1 MERESQTRL
10 RLCTKCGYLLSGLP
24 QGKECPECNST
35 KATTVIPSLL
45 PGRINR
51 LRAGSRLIAISYA
64 VLFIF
69 ALIRVFNLYY
79 FRDLYTWLLDSYP
92 NYEPQ
97 LYRVY
102 EFFQYTLPWATS
114 LCTLFAVPIWLAG
127 WLTSLSR
134 KNRTPDSSPEEE
146 SKFLFKLAVWSL
158 AALGFFYSLI
168 LGVFFAEKLLL
179 FTVFAIATAYFV
191 HGSSSLYL
199 KIASC
204 VPDSKLA
211 RSIRYY
217 RLFNYCAIAIAVGC
231 VVTILV
237 AAANPNP
244 ALSNGVMYHV
254 GPPMTGYDIAARWA
268 YRVLY
273 YLPVIVFAQSFY
285 TTLRVTTHLRI
296 IHKATI
302 SANA

>member
-1 MERESQTRL
+1 MERDSQTRL

-24 QGKECPECNST
+24 QGKECPECSST

-45 PGRINR
+45 PGRITR
-51 LRAGSRLIAISYA
+51 LRAGSWLIAISYA

-79 FRDLYTWLLDSYP
+79 FRDLYSWLLDSYP

-102 EFFQYTLPWATS
+102 EFFQYTLPWVAA
-114 LCTLFAVPIWLAG
+114 LCTPIAVPIWLVG
-127 WLTSLSR
+127 WLTSLSK
-134 KNRTPDSSPEEE
+134 KNRTPDPNPEEE
-146 SKFLFKLAVWSL
+146 TQFLTKLAIWLL
-158 AALGFFYSLI
+158 AALGFLYSLI

-179 FTVFAIATAYFV
+179 FTVFTIAAACFV
-191 HGSSSLYL
+191 HGSSNLYL

-217 RLFNYCAIAIAVGC
+217 RLFNYFAIAIVAGC

-237 AAANPNP
+237 ATASRNP
-244 ALSNGVMYHV
+244 ALANDIAYH
-254 GPPMTGYDIAARWA
+254 TGRSLTNNDIAARWA

-273 YLPVIVFAQSFY
+273 FLPVVVFAQSLY
-285 TTLRVTTHLRI
+285 TTLRVTKHLRI

>member
-1 MERESQTRL
+1 MERDSQTRL

-24 QGKECPECNST
+24 QGKECPECSST

-64 VLFIF
+64 AFCFF
-69 ALIRVFNLYY
+69 AATRVFNVYY
-79 FRDLYTWLLDSYP
+79 FIDLYFWLLDSYP
-92 NYEPQ
+92 NYESQ

-134 KNRTPDSSPEEE
+134 KKRTPDLNPEEQ
-146 SKFLFKLAVWSL
+146 SQFFFKLAIWSL
-158 AALGFFYSLI
+158 ATLGFFYSLI

-179 FTVFAIATAYFV
+179 FTVFAIAAAYFV
-191 HGSSSLYL
+191 HGSSNLYL

-217 RLFNYCAIAIAVGC
+217 RLFNYCAIAIAAGC
-231 VVTILV
+231 VATILV
-237 AAANPNP
+237 ATANHNP
-244 ALSNGVMYHV
+244 ALANDIAYHTV
-254 GPPMTGYDIAARWA
+254 RSLTNNDIAARWA

-273 YLPVIVFAQSFY
+273 FLSFIVFAQGLY
-285 TTLRVTTHLRI
+285 TTLRVTKHLRI